1 MNAFITMM
9 EFIVYQLFSCIN
21 RTAKI
26 ALGAIFCC
34 ISSSHQKNIMKHQIL

>member
-9 EFIVYQLFSCIN
+9 EFIVYQLFSYISQ
-21 RTAKI
+21 TAKI

-34 ISSSHQKNIMKHQIL
+34 ISNSHQKNILKHQIL